1 MPVACIPV
9 CVFFPPPLFSWG
21 REWAT
26 LFTTPL
32 LPLQKEKVIV
42 FCMSMYDLNLM
53 VFVLA
58 IHTVPPIPPPDP
70 QWYAKQYKH
79 EADINTL
86 ARASVHLGI

>member
-1 MPVACIPV
+1 M
-9 CVFFPPPLFSWG
+9 FSSLFSLSFG
-21 REWAT
+21 GENEPHF
-26 LFTTPL
+26 FTTPL
-32 LPLQKEKVIV
+32 LRLQKEKVIV

-53 VFVLA
+53 VFLLA

-70 QWYAKQYKH
+70 LWYAKQYKH